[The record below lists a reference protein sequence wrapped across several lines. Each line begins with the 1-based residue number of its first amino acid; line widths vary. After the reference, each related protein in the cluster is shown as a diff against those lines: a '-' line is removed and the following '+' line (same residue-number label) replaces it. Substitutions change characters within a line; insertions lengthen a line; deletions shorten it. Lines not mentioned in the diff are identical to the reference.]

1 MQLSC
6 HCGQVQLTLAT
17 PPETLTSCNCS
28 ICSRYAALW
37 GYFDPKEVSLNELAP
52 SGQEESASVGY
63 SHGDKYLVFYHCK
76 RCGCVTHTLT
86 TDKVSEPRI
95 ALNFRMA
102 PEVLR
107 EKIQIRHF
115 DGADTWQY
123 LD

>member
-52 SGQEESASVGY
+52 SGQEESAFVGY

-76 RCGCVTHTLT
+76 RCGCVTHTMT

-102 PEVLR
+102 PEALR
-107 EKIQIRHF
+107 EKIQKIGRAHV
-115 DGADTWQY
+115 
-123 LD
+123 

>member
-6 HCGQVQLTLAT
+6 HCGQVQLTLAM

-28 ICSRYAALW
+28 ICSRYGALW
-37 GYFDPKEVSLNELAP
+37 GYFDPKDVSLNERTD
-52 SGQEESASVGY
+52 SATAGY
-63 SHGDKYLVFYHCK
+63 SHGDKYLLFYHCK
-76 RCGCVTHTLT
+76 TCGCVTHTLT

-102 PEVLR
+102 PQALR
-107 EKIQIRHF
+107 ENIQIRHF